1 MPNLAMGD
9 GQLSIVL
16 SSTESDG
23 GAGGTTGKREGGRP
37 RRAGVGGEGR
47 GLAAARAARV
57 NPSFFARGR
66 SSGDPIYPP

>member
-1 MPNLAMGD
+1 VEQGARPAKEREDDRGEP
-9 GQLSIVL
+9 
-16 SSTESDG
+16 ES
-23 GAGGTTGKREGGRP
+23 E
-37 RRAGVGGEGR
+37 ER